1 MGAYNTIKL
10 ALLAAILSVFAV
22 APAGASEAAEAA
34 ATGDAY
40 MVTAGRTAQ
49 PIGHFEFCRDH
60 AAECSVRSLIRPRV
74 ALTPALWNQLAAVNA
89 RVNLAIT
96 PATDEEVYGR
106 EEVWAYPDRGLGDC
120 EDVVL
125 LKRRDLIAKGWPV
138 GALLIT
144 VVRQPNGDGHAV
156 LTVLTDRGDLIL
168 DNLQPRILVW
178 TDTDYEYVKRQSEL
192 NSGQWMQIHDARL
205 TAVGSL
211 TR

>member
-1 MGAYNTIKL
+1 MYKYNAIRL
-10 ALLAAILSVFAV
+10 AFCGAILGLVLTGPAAAV
-22 APAGASEAAEAA
+22 EATQAEAPR
-34 ATGDAY
+34 DAY
-40 MVTAGRTAQ
+40 MATTGRTAQ